1 LTEDAPEAPLS
12 LIERIG
18 ALFAKNSF
26 TNRVNRMPEAV
37 RMEVRQLFTDL
48 KDEVEHSRAEIL
60 ARMKIRAGDE
70 SEIERLEGVCAA
82 SKDVVTTQR
91 DLLATK
97 TQLIEELRVSLTQHK
112 AKIDELAGAL
122 LTADEKIT
130 YLSRAVVSMY
140 IEMTHKIPTFK
151 GSTYEA
157 LIFEMYGSEA
167 SLKALVSETY
177 RTPRPFEPRPIASSE
192 GAGGAGGAGA
202 LTLVRP
208 SSPTPI
214 SRAQARVVYECCSD
228 RGGERSSM
236 CGCSCCNIR
245 AQGPSAPFPVCKDCI
260 EQDEKDAA
268 DKDGLLTWCARCDTM
283 TGPTAAAC
291 ECVKS
296 EEAAAQ
302 AKIDAGLWCVRTR
315 RPVAECQCNDCILPT
330 FRKAVP
336 HAPCTDCEPPPS
348 QGGFIT
354 ALDLLEGA
362 ADGGLPT
369 AAEFAAGGGGKSAFK
384 KTKKKVTIRSSL
396 TDQMNSLLV
405 HQGDSPHGLSSPDGP
420 PPVIVSPPVFF
431 AQHSPVRAA
440 SHPAVPDA
448 PSKKTRKR
456 TTRSAIADAAEVVPK
471 RLRFDDLGASQDVRT
486 RVYRFCLDFGYN
498 GGTTGDLPAALVRE
512 FGLQLGIDID
522 AASDFARAYE
532 ESSPEVFLTYGCAC
546 HQAEKPHDPKC
557 NGDGGYGH

>member
-12 LIERIG
+12 LGERIG

-26 TNRVNRMPEAV
+26 TNRVNRMPESV
-37 RMEVRQLFTDL
+37 RTEVRQLFTDL
-48 KDEVEHSRAEIL
+48 NDEVEHSRAEIL
-60 ARMKIRAGDE
+60 ARMKMRAGDE

-97 TQLIEELRVSLTQHK
+97 TQLIEELRMSLSQHK

-177 RTPRPFEPRPIASSE
+177 RTPRPFEPRPIAGSE
-192 GAGGAGGAGA
+192 EAGGAGAGGAGA

-214 SRAQARVVYECCSD
+214 SRAQAHVVYECCSD

-260 EQDEKDAA
+260 EQDEHD
-268 DKDGLLTWCARCDTM
+268 
-283 TGPTAAAC
+283 
-291 ECVKS
+291 
-296 EEAAAQ
+296 AQ
-302 AKIDAGLWCVRTR
+302 AKIDAGLWCVSTR

-330 FRKAVP
+330 FRTAVP
-336 HAPCTDCEPPPS
+336 HAPCADCEPPPS

-362 ADGGLPT
+362 ADGGLPS
-369 AAEFAAGGGGKSAFK
+369 ASEFAAGGGAGGSSSAFK
-384 KTKKKVTIRSSL
+384 KAKKKVTIRSSL
-396 TDQMNSLLV
+396 VDQMNSLLV
-405 HQGDSPHGLSSPDGP
+405 QQGDTPDGP
-420 PPVIVSPPVFF
+420 PPVTVSPPVFF
-431 AQHSPVRAA
+431 AQPSPVRAP

-456 TTRSAIADAAEVVPK
+456 TTRSGTADAAAVVPK

-498 GGTTGDLPAALVRE
+498 GGTTGDLPMALVRE
-512 FGLQLGIDID
+512 FGVQLAMDID
-522 AASDFARAYE
+522 AAWDFARAYE
-532 ESSPEVFLTYGCAC
+532 ESSPEVFLAYGCAC